1 MAYSETKSPTNY
13 DLAWTLIDGKRYWT
27 VLITQVEVDPAAA
40 ATHEWEIEVP
50 SYATILEQRV
60 VVTDDAGGTVT
71 SITPQLGLAEGWT
84 EDDEDHLLTLTPSP
98 AGLAAISYEQPT
110 FACPNNVLRG
120 RAVPDA
126 AGGTIVTRITLREG

>member
-1 MAYSETKSPTNY
+1 MAYSITTTTVFDIKVGRRRVVCY
-13 DLAWTLIDGKRYWT
+13 D
-27 VLITQVEVDPAAA
+27 VTQVEVDTGAA
-40 ATHEWEIEVP
+40 ATHEWEVETPGQLVEL
-50 SYATILEQRV
+50 LEQRV

-84 EDDEDHLLTLTPSP
+84 EHDEDHLLTLTPDP
-98 AGLAAISYEQPT
+98 AAIYAVSYEQPT
-110 FACPNNVLRG
+110 FACPSNVLRG